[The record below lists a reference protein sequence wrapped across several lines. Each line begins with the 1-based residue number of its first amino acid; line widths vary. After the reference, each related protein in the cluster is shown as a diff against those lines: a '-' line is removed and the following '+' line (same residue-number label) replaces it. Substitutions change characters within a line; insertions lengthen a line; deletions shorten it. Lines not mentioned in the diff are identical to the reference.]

1 MAERGWWAVGAPL
14 LVVVLALVAA
24 GCGEG
29 GAEEGARL
37 NIYASA
43 PLSGAEAEAGRRIC
57 DEARQGARRAGRPG
71 GFELRV
77 VCLDAT
83 GPTGRWT
90 LAQVGANARRATEDS
105 TTVAYLAEP
114 EREARRQSLPI
125 VEAAEIA
132 DLSGLSGE
140 EAVAEVA
147 AAIEE
152 SDSDDPRRAVF
163 DAVEG

>member
-1 MAERGWWAVGAPL
+1 MIRL
-14 LVVVLALVAA
+14 LAFAIAALAAASLVA

-37 NIYASA
+37 NVYVSA
-43 PLSGAEAEAGRRIC
+43 PLSGAEAEVGREIC
-57 DEARQGARRAGRPG
+57 DEARQGARQAGEPG

-77 VCLDAT
+77 VCLDAA
-83 GPTGRWT
+83 GPEGRWT

-105 TTVAYLAEP
+105 TAVAYLAEP
-114 EREARRQSLPI
+114 QPAARRQSLPI
-125 VEAAEIA
+125 VEAAGIA
-132 DLSGLSGE
+132 ELSEMTGRA
-140 EAVAEVA
+140 AVAEVA

-152 SDSDDPRRAVF
+152 SDSDDPRQAVF

>member
-1 MAERGWWAVGAPL
+1 MRRLPVTLTACVMAA
-14 LVVVLALVAA
+14 ALIA

-37 NIYASA
+37 NVYASA
-43 PLSGAEAEAGRRIC
+43 PLSGAEAAAGRQIC
-57 DEARQGARRAGRPG
+57 AEARQEARRVGEPG

-77 VCLDAT
+77 VCLDAA
-83 GPTGRWT
+83 GPEGRWT

-105 TTVAYLAEP
+105 TAVAYLAET

-125 VEAAEIA
+125 VEAAGIA
-132 DLSGLSGE
+132 ELSGLSGK

-152 SDSDDPRRAVF
+152 SDSDDPRQAVF

>member
-1 MAERGWWAVGAPL
+1 ML
-14 LVVVLALVAA
+14 LVFLLALTAG

-37 NIYASA
+37 NVYVSA
-43 PLSGAEAEAGRRIC
+43 PLSGAGAKTGRQICAEAR
-57 DEARQGARRAGRPG
+57 EEARRAGQPG

-83 GPTGRWT
+83 GPEGRWT
-90 LAQVGANARRATEDS
+90 LARIGANARRATEDS

-114 EREARRQSLPI
+114 ERAARRQSLPI
-125 VEAAEIA
+125 VEAAGIA
-132 DLSGLSGE
+132 ELSGLSGKQ
-140 EAVAEVA
+140 AVARVA
-147 AAIEE
+147 TAIEE
-152 SDSDDPRRAVF
+152 SDSNDPRQAVF